1 MKNQHGMNKQRG
13 FFDMG
18 ISLLIL
24 AIGGTT
30 AAVVTPD
37 HDAQTQVAQEQQ
49 TISTE
54 AQPRK
59 LPIGYD
65 IDS

>member
-1 MKNQHGMNKQRG
+1 MKKQNGMNKQRG

-18 ISLLIL
+18 ISLIIL

-37 HDAQTQVAQEQQ
+37 SHEQMAQEQQ
-49 TISTE
+49 TISAE
-54 AQPRK
+54 ATPRQP
-59 LPIGYD
+59 LISYD

>member
-1 MKNQHGMNKQRG
+1 MNNQHGMNKQRG

-37 HDAQTQVAQEQQ
+37 SDEHTQVAQEQQ

-54 AQPRK
+54 APARK
-59 LPIGYD
+59 QLIGYD